1 MHKYFYLICINLV
14 LIYVNTLCVIDLLYL
29 CRMFPRKSPL
39 SGALCLA
46 VEGAHLFHFLV
57 HLSQTRPTQMS
68 NMRSTVII
76 YYPNAS

>member
-1 MHKYFYLICINLV
+1 M
-14 LIYVNTLCVIDLLYL
+14 LIYVNTLCIVTLLYL

-39 SGALCLA
+39 SGALCL
-46 VEGAHLFHFLV
+46 VVVDTHLFHFLV

>member
-1 MHKYFYLICINLV
+1 MRRGSV
-14 LIYVNTLCVIDLLYL
+14 VPVPYVSTKN
-29 CRMFPRKSPL
+29 PL
-39 SGALCLA
+39 SGALCL
-46 VEGAHLFHFLV
+46 VVVDTHLFHFLV

>member
-1 MHKYFYLICINLV
+1 M
-14 LIYVNTLCVIDLLYL
+14 LIYVNTLCVVALLYL

-39 SGALCLA
+39 SGALCL
-46 VEGAHLFHFLV
+46 VVVDNHLFHFLV